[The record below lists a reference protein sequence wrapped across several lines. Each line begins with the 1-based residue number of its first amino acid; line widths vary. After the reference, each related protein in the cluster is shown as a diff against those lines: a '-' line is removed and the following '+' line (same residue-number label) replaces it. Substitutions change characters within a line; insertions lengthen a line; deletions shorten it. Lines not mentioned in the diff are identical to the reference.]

1 MDFKGQKLSETVC
14 VWIVT
19 VAAVLAFLYGYARQD
34 FQAMMLV
41 FGGGCTAAFVATV
54 PDWPVYNK
62 NPITW
67 LPPKGEPA
75 RRGGSGGGARST
87 GSKGGSKK
95 KGSSSWA
102 SLFGF

>member
-1 MDFKGQKLSETVC
+1 MDFKGQKLSETAC

-19 VAAVLAFLYGYARQD
+19 VAAVLAFLYGYVRQD
-34 FQAMMLV
+34 FQAMMVL

-67 LPPKGEPA
+67 LPPKEDPA
-75 RRGGSGGGARST
+75 RRGGSGSGAR
-87 GSKGGSKK
+87 GAGGKGGGKK
-95 KGSSSWA
+95 KSSSWA